1 MFVFFKMAK
10 ARRTHRNE
18 TTISLIETSAGKLC
32 EGKHHT
38 NFVPRQGV
46 AHKHWEKS
54 WPPPH
59 TSFTIFTSIR
69 PVFPYR
75 FLILIINQI
84 YSYIK
89 MIKWEFEHI
98 RESAGIV
105 ELEEDCY
112 TSLTCCLIN
121 SFFAFFFQYSI
132 LVLDLNWFK
141 LDRLLKTHPKIIL
154 PLLVTRWFVII
165 LTKSKAKAKFS
176 IPQSTR
182 NARFKPNMI
191 GFRRPVHRLRFL
203 SGEKH

>member
-1 MFVFFKMAK
+1 MW
-10 ARRTHRNE
+10 RQ
-18 TTISLIETSAGKLC
+18 TSHQFCPTPGSRPQTLGKEL
-32 EGKHHT
+32 T
-38 NFVPRQGV
+38 
-46 AHKHWEKS
+46 
-54 WPPPH
+54 PPP
-59 TSFTIFTSIR
+59 TSFTIFPSIQ

-89 MIKWEFEHI
+89 KIKWEFEHI

-121 SFFAFFFQYSI
+121 SFFKNFFQYSI

-154 PLLVTRWFVII
+154 PLLVTCWFVIL